1 MSGLQSDPPG
11 PVASEP
17 STPGGGDDDGLCTV
31 PDVVGIPIEVATARA
46 FEAGLDVDP
55 RPVDDDSPFGQVVSQ
70 SVPDGT
76 QTSCDTVPV
85 LEYSG

>member
-1 MSGLQSDPPG
+1 M
-11 PVASEP
+11 
-17 STPGGGDDDGLCTV
+17 
-31 PDVVGIPIEVATARA
+31 VATARA

-76 QTSCDTVPV
+76 QTSCDTVLV